1 MVNSAHPC
9 IYNLS
14 QKQSKCPWQCCE
26 TVQNVLLIPLS
37 AGLRFFT
44 VLRLAMNPNLIF
56 EIGQPQFKGFFSA

>member
-1 MVNSAHPC
+1 MFSVVDYT
-9 IYNLS
+9 YNLS

-44 VLRLAMNPNLIF
+44 FSRLALNPNLIF
-56 EIGQPQFKGFFSA
+56 EIGSNNMDFIVLKV